1 MFGTIRRHQTWLW
14 VVISTLTI
22 ISFVY
27 YFGPQSKVSQGR
39 GGAANLGTIN
49 GERITP
55 EEYDQ
60 TRREVYLRY
69 FFMSGTFPNEESR
82 KMGFDEYAR
91 HDSARSSSEC
101 TGAAGKCRR
110 TVRPCGEASICS

>member
-82 KMGFDEYAR
+82 KIDLLQNVLLANQR
-91 HDSARSSSEC
+91 
-101 TGAAGKCRR
+101 
-110 TVRPCGEASICS
+110 